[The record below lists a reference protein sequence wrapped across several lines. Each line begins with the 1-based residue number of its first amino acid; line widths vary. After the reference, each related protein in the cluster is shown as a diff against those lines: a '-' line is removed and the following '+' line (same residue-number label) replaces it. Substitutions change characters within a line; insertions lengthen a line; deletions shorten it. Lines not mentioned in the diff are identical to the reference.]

1 MRNSNRGNDLP
12 PVRRIQRVELSES
25 NVKLRM
31 ILIVVL
37 LAVATVSI
45 GVALSSALKT
55 EPGWQRIQVQSAKA
69 NCNDDFLLEY
79 DFTDAGSAASDGYK
93 KLTTLYSTA
102 CEDAYRIFSPDVQ
115 DGVFANVHDLNA
127 RPNEVVTVESAL
139 YRAFELL
146 QQYENRNLYLAPVY
160 TEYDHIFR
168 SESEAEAASYDPAQN
183 PELVAD
189 MEHLAAF
196 ANDPSMIDIQLL
208 GNNQVKLTVSEEYLT
223 FVRENEIEKL
233 IDFGWMKN
241 AFIAD
246 YLAQI
251 LADNGFTNG
260 YIASF
265 DGYTRNLDKRG
276 NDYSVNIFHRAG
288 PDIYQ
293 SAVMRY
299 TAPSAIVFLRDYPM
313 SKADVWHYYAF
324 QNGRMANMLI
334 DPKDGMCKAS
344 VDGLTAY
351 SADQGC
357 AEVLL
362 QMIPVFISDEFS
374 QDALQKLASNG
385 VHSIWCEEQKV
396 LYTDKLI
403 NLTVSPQSDISYEKV
418 FAG

>member
-1 MRNSNRGNDLP
+1 MRNSNRGSDRP

-25 NVKLRM
+25 DVKLRL

-45 GVALSSALKT
+45 GVAISSALKT
-55 EPGWQRIQVQSAKA
+55 EAGWQRIQVQSAKA
-69 NCNDDFLLEY
+69 NCNDDFILNY

-115 DGVFANVHDLNA
+115 GGTFANVHDLNA

-139 YRAFELL
+139 YRALELV
-146 QQYENRNLYLAPVY
+146 QQFENRNLYLAPVY

-168 SESEAEAASYDPAQN
+168 SESEVEAASYDPAQN
-183 PELVAD
+183 PELVEDLAQ
-189 MEHLAAF
+189 LAAF

-208 GNNQVKLTVSEEYLT
+208 GSNQVRLMVSEEYLA
-223 FVRENEIEKL
+223 FVRENEIEKM

-251 LADNGFTNG
+251 LADNGFTDG

-276 NDYSVNIFHRAG
+276 NSYSFNIYHRTG

-293 SAVMRY
+293 SAVLHY
-299 TAPSAIVFLRDYPM
+299 TAPAAIVFLRDYPM

-334 DPKDGMCKAS
+334 DPEDGMCKAS

-351 SADQGC
+351 AADQSC

-362 QMIPVFISDEFS
+362 QTIPVFITDELS
-374 QDALQKLASNG
+374 REALQELASNG
-385 VHSIWCEEQKV
+385 INSIWCEGQNV
-396 LYTDKLI
+396 LYTDAAA
-403 NLTVSPQSDISYEKV
+403 NLTLQPQDDISYTKV